1 MDEHLNCFQ
10 FLTIPNNALKAF
22 LMYCTKYRYMKR
34 KGNMCFPFSS
44 IYIGVEQLGH
54 MVGVCLNFKKL
65 FSKVVVLF
73 IFTTAVYESSN
84 STFLIHTWY
93 SLFNFCHLNSYVA
106 YHIVTL
112 ICITLMI
119 NDVECPCASL
129 PFMIVE
135 SSIQIVC
142 PIL

>member
-1 MDEHLNCFQ
+1 M
-10 FLTIPNNALKAF
+10 
-22 LMYCTKYRYMKR
+22 
-34 KGNMCFPFSS
+34 
-44 IYIGVEQLGH
+44 GH

-112 ICITLMI
+112 ICITLMT
-119 NDVECPCASL
+119 NDVECPLCFFAIHDCGILYSNCL
-129 PFMIVE
+129 PNFLIELLVVFIIE
-135 SSIQIVC
+135 FEC
-142 PIL
+142 ILLPLPNPFKN